1 MGRASHVLCE
11 TSTAGQQQDLA
22 LWRFKKKKNVELT
35 FAGPRSSLGSR
46 AISYLISHFNR
57 KTE

>member
-11 TSTAGQQQDLA
+11 TSAAEQQQVLA
-22 LWRFKKKKNVELT
+22 LWCFKKKNVELT
-35 FAGPRSSLGSR
+35 FAGPPSSLGGR
-46 AISYLISHFNR
+46 AISDLITHFNR